1 MRITITMFGE
11 RAGGENPHHREPRG
25 GYHGVKGDGG
35 LAALHRTYHKP
46 FYVCVCVCIYIYI
59 CVTCMSC
66 LHVPFIYIYT
76 HIHAHACIC
85 MYMYLYMHMHMYM
98 YMYTHMYIYMHT
110 YPAAWFFV
118 GDFLVKLCFRY
129 SFKQILKLFWVG
141 KKCYVLCES

>member
-59 CVTCMSC
+59 
-66 LHVPFIYIYT
+66 
-76 HIHAHACIC
+76 
-85 MYMYLYMHMHMYM
+85 
-98 YMYTHMYIYMHT
+98 
-110 YPAAWFFV
+110 
-118 GDFLVKLCFRY
+118 
-129 SFKQILKLFWVG
+129 
-141 KKCYVLCES
+141 YV